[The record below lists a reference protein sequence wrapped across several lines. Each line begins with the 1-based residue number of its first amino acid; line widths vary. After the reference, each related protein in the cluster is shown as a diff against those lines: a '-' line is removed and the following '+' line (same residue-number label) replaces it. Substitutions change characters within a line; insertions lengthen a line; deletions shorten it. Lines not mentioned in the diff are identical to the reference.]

1 MKFSDAQERYQ
12 RLHDQHQRGEIN
24 AEQFEAAV
32 NQIRPR
38 DSLGRT
44 WSLGVESG
52 DWYVYEDGAW
62 QAGQPPGEQS
72 SGPDYGTTAVQS
84 PKKNSCL
91 GRGCLIL
98 VVLAVVSAVCLGSL
112 WLLADT
118 SGLNLLSQASDFL
131 GVELNEW
138 APFPGGGG
146 ADNFNFQVPTPGP
159 LAPTRPAPAA
169 RAVDLTPYSGGE
181 LGIDFSYPDGWAVEE
196 DQGQVNIFDLDS
208 ATMLF
213 VGAFP
218 VEPGSTAAGI
228 SAEVAASLQ
237 ADAQQGTFREIES
250 VPWQVPTGDDAYLNA
265 WEWTEGD
272 GTYQWAFDLEI
283 VIGEINYFFFL
294 IGDDPGLAY
303 KNAELIERIG
313 ATFRR

>member
-1 MKFSDAQERYQ
+1 MKFSEAQERYQ

-24 AEQFEAAV
+24 AKQFEAAV

-38 DSLGRT
+38 DSRGRT

-62 QAGQPPGEQS
+62 QAGQPPGEES
-72 SGPDYGTTAVQS
+72 SGPDYGTTTVQA

-98 VVLAVVSAVCLGSL
+98 VVLVVVSAVCLGSL
-112 WLLADT
+112 WLLVDI
-118 SGLNLLSQASDFL
+118 SGLNLLAQASDFL
-131 GVELNEW
+131 GLELNEW
-138 APFPGGGG
+138 SPFPDGGG

-181 LGIDFSYPDGWAVEE
+181 LGIDFSYPDGWEVQEA
-196 DQGQVNIFDLDS
+196 DGQVNIFDLDS

-218 VEPGSTAAGI
+218 VESGSTAAGI
-228 SAEVAASLQ
+228 SAEVADSLQ
-237 ADAQQGTFREIES
+237 ADAQPGTFREIES

-283 VIGEINYFFFL
+283 VVGEINYFFFL
-294 IGDDPGLAY
+294 IGEDPGLAY
-303 KNAELIERIG
+303 QNAELIERIG